1 MPFIDI
7 EWKDGQDNMPGTV
20 GDVKFIPT
28 SQADISGVTV
38 DDDGVTLL
46 GDIAI
51 KSGGRINNIYATDR
65 SGNATD
71 ENQGDID
78 GSYSENT
85 LTWMIPGSFKDQES
99 YKRKVR
105 NTRGIYLFRDS
116 DFNWRVIGIWAAQN
130 PKYTEGGEEPMYIAS
145 LEKPAY
151 TAPSGTQ
158 GASGGDRR
166 GATITVTSDAPHG
179 ALFYDGDI
187 PVNPPPP
194 A

>member
-20 GDVKFIPT
+20 GDVKFLPT
-28 SQADISGVTV
+28 SAADISGVTV
-38 DDDGVTLL
+38 NDDGVTLE
-46 GDIAI
+46 GDITLNQDGKI
-51 KSGGRINNIYATDR
+51 INIYATDR

-78 GSYSENT
+78 GSYAENM
-85 LTWMIPGSFKDQES
+85 LTWMIPGSFKEQES

-130 PKYTEGGEEPMYIAS
+130 PKYTEGGQEPKYVAS

-151 TAPSGTQ
+151 TAVSGTQ

-166 GATITVTSDAPHG
+166 GSTITVTSDAPHG
-179 ALFYDGDI
+179 ALFYEGDI
-187 PVNPPPP
+187 PENPVP
-194 A
+194 AE